1 MTLLWFV
8 IWFIS
13 DHIGDRELLQFAPAD
28 VWAWT
33 LLGAIA
39 LDLSSLHGRKAA
51 KRK

>member
-8 IWFIS
+8 VWFIS
-13 DHIGDRELLQFAPAD
+13 DHIGDRESLQFAPAD

-39 LDLSSLHGRKAA
+39 LDLSGTHAKKRARK
-51 KRK
+51 